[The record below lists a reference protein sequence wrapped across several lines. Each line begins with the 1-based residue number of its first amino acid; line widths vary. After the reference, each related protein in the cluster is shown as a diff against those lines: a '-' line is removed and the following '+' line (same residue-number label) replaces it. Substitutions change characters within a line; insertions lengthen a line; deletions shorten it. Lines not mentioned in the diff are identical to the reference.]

1 VGELHDDLADDGV
14 QHGAQLMPELS
25 AAPSIDDTRTQALLV
40 LIARLAALDL
50 TTLLIYRIDS
60 VVEGALPFLAWQ
72 FDILSPLWQL
82 LAPVSLGGVD
92 ALTDIDLLIDV
103 DNLIEAGGA
112 VMDQMLTEAAQRELV
127 KNAIPL
133 HRFRGTPWSI
143 KQALASLGWA
153 QVTLL
158 EGQSTW
164 GGNSYP
170 SNQGWAVFRVLID
183 LVDGQSVSIDAAST
197 ASTAV
202 TFFKPARSWLDSIW
216 FVVPAIS
223 DEGPVPSDRVTLS
236 GIVQYQVDTAP
247 APNDATLAFAIATAS
262 SADAYGPIVPAY
274 NAHYRHS
281 GITYGA
287 NQPAVA
293 DSALMLNGA
302 AVLRGG

>member
-1 VGELHDDLADDGV
+1 
-14 QHGAQLMPELS
+14 MPELS

-82 LAPVSLGGVD
+82 IAPVSLGVD

-112 VMDQMLTEAAQRELV
+112 VTDQMLTEAAQRELV
-127 KNAIPL
+127 KNAIAL

-153 QVTLL
+153 EVTLL

-164 GGNSYP
+164 GGNLYP

-223 DEGPVPSDRVTLS
+223 DAGPVPSDRLTLG
-236 GIVQYQVDTAP
+236 GIVQYQVDAAA
-247 APNDATLAFAIATAS
+247 APNDNALALAITPAPLT
-262 SADAYGPIVPAY
+262 DTYGPIAPAY
-274 NAHYRHS
+274 DAHYLHS

-287 NQPAVA
+287 NEPAVA
-293 DSALMLNGA
+293 DSALIVNGA
-302 AVLRGG
+302 AVLHGG

>member
-1 VGELHDDLADDGV
+1 
-14 QHGAQLMPELS
+14 MPELS

-60 VVEGALPFLAWQ
+60 VVAGALPFLAWQ

-82 LAPVSLGGVD
+82 IAPVSQGVD

-103 DNLIEAGGA
+103 DNLIEAGGT

-164 GGNSYP
+164 GGDSYP

-202 TFFKPARSWLDSIW
+202 IFFKPARSWLDSIW

-223 DEGPVPSDRVTLS
+223 DEGPVPSDRLTLS
-236 GIVQYQVDTAP
+236 GIVQYQVDAAP
-247 APNDATLAFAIATAS
+247 APNDAALAFAITTAS
-262 SADAYGPIVPAY
+262 STDAYGPILPAY

-293 DSALMLNGA
+293 DSALMVNGA
-302 AVLRGG
+302 AVLHGG